1 MMMTPVTFKKHS
13 GKYNPGETA
22 GFLPERAAKL
32 IASGVAKPYVPPAG
46 KPAADDEAASLARR
60 LAEAEA
66 READLIRRAADL
78 DAREA
83 DVAAKEAGA
92 SEPTT
97 AKAEAG
103 SPRRRALH
111 GRARSKAGRW
121 N

>member
-1 MMMTPVTFKKHS
+1 MMTPVTFKKHS

-32 IASGVAKPYVPPAG
+32 IASGVAKPYVPPAD

-66 READLIRRAADL
+66 REAELTRRAADL

-83 DVAAKEAGA
+83 AMAEKEAAGA
-92 SEPTT
+92 SAGT

-103 SPRRRALH
+103 SPPSQGA
-111 GRARSKAGRW
+111 ARPGKK
-121 N
+121 

>member
-66 READLIRRAADL
+66 READLIRRAAEL

-103 SPRRRALH
+103 SPPAQ
-111 GRARSKAGRW
+111 GVARPGKK
-121 N
+121 